1 MAGSS
6 KQLGQLLYNGEQ
18 LSPTVHEAC
27 SNPQAQVHNRRHFH
41 PRDQE
46 PKNALETLNSN
57 C

>member
-1 MAGSS
+1 MIGSS
-6 KQLGQLLYNGEQ
+6 KQLGQLLYNVEQ
-18 LSPTVHEAC
+18 LSQLFMKLAAI
-27 SNPQAQVHNRRHFH
+27 PQAQVHNRGHFH